1 MTLHSKNQKKE
12 CRVIPTVILHIC
24 HPDRRFA
31 SLSSRPERSG
41 VEGSGQQLKTH
52 FHSGRVGL
60 APPLPLFLC
69 PFESF
74 FEGAEARIP
83 FVEAGDV
90 LFLGDFHKLLKNIL
104 D

>member
-1 MTLHSKNQKKE
+1 MQG
-12 CRVIPTVILHIC
+12 
-24 HPDRRFA
+24 HPDRHFTY
-31 SLSSRPERSG
+31 LSSRPERSG

-60 APPLPLFLC
+60 APPLPLFLGPLKC
-69 PFESF
+69 FI
-74 FEGAEARIP
+74 EGAEALIP

-90 LFLGDFHKLLKNIL
+90 LSLGDFHKLLVGCF